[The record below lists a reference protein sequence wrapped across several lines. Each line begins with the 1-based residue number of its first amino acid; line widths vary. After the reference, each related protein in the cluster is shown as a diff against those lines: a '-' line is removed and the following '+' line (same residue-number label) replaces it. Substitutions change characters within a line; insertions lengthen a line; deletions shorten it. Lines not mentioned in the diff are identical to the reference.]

1 MADTEERPEPDATAK
16 ADALAQ
22 AEQAEAEAAEA
33 EALAAA
39 ARARAR
45 AIRLRREAETQAAE
59 DEATTE
65 AAEDAETV
73 EEPAAKSTEASTKP
87 AEASTEPARR
97 RSWVPKVAVALM
109 VVAILGICALS
120 GLSGY
125 LIWHHHQA
133 DKQRQQA
140 AEFIAAAKQ
149 GVTNLLSMDFNNAK
163 RDVQRV
169 LDNSTGQFKD
179 DFQQRAGD
187 FTTVV
192 EQSKVVTEGSAKAT
206 ALDSMTK
213 DSAVVLILANE
224 RVTNSA
230 GAKEEPRAF
239 RLRVS
244 VTREGDQI
252 KMSKVEFVL

>member
-1 MADTEERPEPDATAK
+1 MADTEEPPEPDATPK
-16 ADALAQ
+16 ADALAL

-39 ARARAR
+39 ARARAK
-45 AIRLRREAETQAAE
+45 AIRLRREAETQAADE
-59 DEATTE
+59 DATTE
-65 AAEDAETV
+65 AAETV
-73 EEPAAKSTEASTKP
+73 EKPTPEP
-87 AEASTEPARR
+87 AEASTEPAKPARR
-97 RSWVPKVAVALM
+97 RSWAPRVAVAL
-109 VVAILGICALS
+109 VVAAIVGICALS

-133 DKQRQQA
+133 EAQRRQA
-140 AEFIAAAKQ
+140 AAFVAAAKQ
-149 GVTNLLSMDFNNAK
+149 GVVNLLSMDFNNAK

-179 DFQQRAGD
+179 DFAQRAGD